1 MNRSGKLVLVLLLI
15 VFSMRCWPAL
25 AQNYVDN
32 VGGNGSYSTPTP
44 PPTSSQT
51 ETTTKKSPDAVQD
64 LLQRLRQQDA
74 QPHTE
79 DKEPRSDN
87 ADPQYPV
94 RSLKD
99 RHLQLSKPNIR
110 PVNLSGKSIV
120 AHSTSSGPL
129 SQSTHHIPANPI
141 TDKQIN
147 TPVSSGNSLVNKI
160 EEAES
165 RFWIADF
172 EYKKKAL
179 EHRKKSFENNLFESK
194 LIFWI
199 VLSIVVVGILL
210 SIAHFAVGV
219 WVMARTREKSIN
231 EGGEAAIN
239 TLELSKDSVKI
250 ASPVIGLIIL
260 TLSLAFFYF
269 YLKEVYPIK
278 PL

>member
-1 MNRSGKLVLVLLLI
+1 MNRSGKLVFVLLLI

-25 AQNYVDN
+25 AQNYVDS
-32 VGGNGSYSTPTP
+32 VGGNGSYSTPKP
-44 PPTSSQT
+44 PPTPSQT
-51 ETTTKKSPDAVQD
+51 ETTTKKRPDAVQD

-79 DKEPRSDN
+79 DKQPRPDK

-94 RSLKD
+94 KSLKD
-99 RHLQLSKPNIR
+99 KHSQLSKPNIR
-110 PVNLSGKSIV
+110 PVNLSS
-120 AHSTSSGPL
+120 AYSTSSSPL
-129 SQSTHHIPANPI
+129 NQFTHHIPTNPI
-141 TDKQIN
+141 KVKQID

-250 ASPVIGLIIL
+250 TSPVIGLIIL
-260 TLSLAFFYF
+260 TLSLAFFYL